1 MIILITIIS
10 HQLGCALQLKWCCV
24 SSGFPDYQKK
34 KKKSGTP
41 RFPRKPTEFVCVC
54 ASSSSSSVYPF
65 FQEPNKMMKNQLE
78 PPPSKKKKVGVVMP
92 PPGPPP
98 SKKKCGSED
107 TCVHRTFTHKHTDS
121 HSEPSKK
128 KKKERER
135 EKKRARFLFVFYLIF
150 WTFVLRPTNARG
162 RKKNATL
169 PLEGRQLAGLARALE
184 RERERGTVSERRGE
198 DQWGSEC
205 KSIN

>member
-10 HQLGCALQLKWCCV
+10 HQLGCALQSKWCCV

-34 KKKSGTP
+34 KNWNPAS
-41 RFPRKPTEFVCVC
+41 FPENQRNLCVCVC
-54 ASSSSSSVYPF
+54 VVVVVVVGVSF
-65 FQEPNKMMKNQLE
+65 FPGAKQNDEKSTRTTTQQT
-78 PPPSKKKKVGVVMP
+78 KKKVWVVMP

-98 SKKKCGSED
+98 SKKKKKKCGSED
-107 TCVHRTFTHKHTDS
+107 TCVHRTFTHTDS
-121 HSEPSKK
+121 HSEPSKR
-128 KKKERER
+128 ERER

-150 WTFVLRPTNARG
+150 WTFVLRPTNTRG

-184 RERERGTVSERRGE
+184 RERERDSEREKRGRSVR
-198 DQWGSEC
+198 Q
-205 KSIN
+205 